1 MGGAMKKLIFT
12 ATLFIA
18 IIFIPFLAFPDG
30 NKSEVTGIK
39 SELTN
44 TSAIP
49 NDVFEKFQFN
59 VEDNEEYSGHTEM
72 DFRICG

>member
-1 MGGAMKKLIFT
+1 MKKLIFT

-18 IIFIPFLAFPDG
+18 IIFIPFLSFPDG
-30 NKSEVTGIK
+30 NKHGVTEIK
-39 SELTN
+39 SKLTN
-44 TSAIP
+44 TSAVP

-59 VEDNEEYSGHTEM
+59 IEDNEEFSGQTEM